1 MPLMYAAAPFVD
13 GADTADA
20 PGTSATVVIE
30 SSARGQSRAAPSLA
44 TRSQSNQA
52 RGSEE
57 KLCLSALEE
66 PEPAARASETN
77 IQQ

>member
-30 SSARGQSRAAPSLA
+30 SSARGQSRAAPLA
-44 TRSQSNQA
+44 RHAFAEQPSQRQ
-52 RGSEE
+52 
-57 KLCLSALEE
+57 
-66 PEPAARASETN
+66 
-77 IQQ
+77 